1 MDNDKQ
7 ISAICKCLQMINF
20 FGRRRLIED
29 HRSHKL
35 VSPAAVKLYIMAQL
49 LQLESYDLITEQLRA
64 HPDLRQTIG
73 IDSVSENQMSRKT
86 KALCTESLQYLFCQ
100 LIGQIQE
107 LTKKGSGISKT
118 IGRLHLIDATDISLP
133 TLLGSWARCGK
144 RKTGVRLH
152 TRVVVADPDTV
163 FPDKVIASTVNVRE
177 SVVVMELT
185 TDSDVTYVMDRGY
198 EKCLHFERWVKDGK
212 RFVVRVRDLLKLHPI
227 AGTEREIP
235 IDSPNVI
242 RDVDVLT
249 NKTTVPIRLIEF
261 TDEKGGHY
269 RVVTSRWDLPAAEI
283 AIIYKK
289 RWLIEL
295 FFKWVKQH
303 LGLIKL
309 FSYHEDAIWNHLF
322 LSLIAFAVNL
332 LLKLKLQTKKTQWTV
347 LKLLR
352 TYAFHPWEEFIVA
365 LNREP
370 TRTSKGRQKTG
381 NRRVM
386 MEPQRIILNY

>member
-20 FGRRRLIED
+20 FGQRRLIED

-35 VSPAAVKLYIMAQL
+35 VSPAAVKLHVLAQL
-49 LQLESYDLITEQLRA
+49 LQLKSYDLITEQLRA
-64 HPDLRQTIG
+64 HPELRQAVCM
-73 IDSVSENQMSRKT
+73 DSVSQAQMSRKT
-86 KALCTESLQYLFCQ
+86 KALCTESLQYLFYQ
-100 LIGQIQE
+100 LIQQIQE
-107 LTKKGSGISKT
+107 LTKKGSGISKS

-163 FPDKVIASTVNVRE
+163 FPDKIIASTVNVRE
-177 SVVVMELT
+177 SVVVMELM
-185 TDSDVTYVMDRGY
+185 TDNDVTYVMDRGY
-198 EKCLHFERWVKDGK
+198 EKCLHFERWITEGK
-212 RFVVRVRDLLKLHPI
+212 RFVVRVRDLLKLHPV

-235 IDSPNVI
+235 TDSPNVI

-249 NKTTVPIRLIEF
+249 NKTTVPIRLVEF

-269 RVVTSRWDLPAAEI
+269 RVVTSRWDLSAAEI
-283 AIIYKK
+283 AHIYKN

-303 LGLIKL
+303 LNLIQL
-309 FSYHEDAIWNHLF
+309 FGCHQDAVWNQLF
-322 LSLIAFAVNL
+322 LSLIAFAVSL
-332 LLKLKLQTKKTQWTV
+332 LLKLKLQTNKTQWAV

-352 TYAFHPWEEFIVA
+352 TYAFHPWEEFLVA

-381 NRRVM
+381 NRQVM
-386 MEPQRIILNY
+386 MEPQRIILN